1 MINYNGRQFVA
12 IKDSKN
18 GEVSSKTYFHYKQDG
33 TILSATYS
41 GGDVL
46 KGNMIGIV
54 KEDGSLEFNY
64 SHINVNREI
73 RGGKC
78 TSTPERLPDGRIQL
92 KESWKWLDEDGI
104 ESTVVEEVSDMVYTP
119 QIIFN

>member
-12 IKDSKN
+12 IKNAKN

-78 TSTPERLPDGRIQL
+78 TSTPTRLPDGRIQL
-92 KESWKWLDEDGI
+92 NEKWKWLDEDGT